1 MTQREQILTALAVT
15 LGGGVAIARNA
26 AVPGVIP
33 AGGQMILHDGVPGEP
48 EITLS
53 PLRYHFEHRAELD
66 VAIDG
71 AADMNAAFDSLI
83 ETIAARLAVDR
94 TLGGLC
100 DWLEAEAPAPSEIV
114 VEGAAPLRAATI
126 GIVIT
131 YSTPSSLG

>member
-1 MTQREQILTALAVT
+1 MTQREQILTALAIA
-15 LGGGVAIARNA
+15 LGGGTAIERNA

-33 AGGQMILHDGVPGEP
+33 AAGQMILHDGVPGTP
-48 EITLS
+48 EVTLS
-53 PLRYHFEHRAELD
+53 PLRFHFEHRAELD
-66 VAIDG
+66 IAIDG
-71 AADMNAAFDSLI
+71 AADMNATYDALI

-100 DWLEAEAPAPSEIV
+100 DYLEAEAPAPSEIV

-126 GIVIT
+126 GIIIT